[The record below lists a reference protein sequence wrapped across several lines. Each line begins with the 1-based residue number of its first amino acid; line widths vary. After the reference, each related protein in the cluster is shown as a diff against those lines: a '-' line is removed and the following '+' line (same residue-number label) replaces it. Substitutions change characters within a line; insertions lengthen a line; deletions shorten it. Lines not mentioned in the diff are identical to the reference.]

1 MVVAHVM
8 GNILFI
14 IFLYFNIYGLI
25 VKKRPL
31 GKIAVISYILGCVVY
46 IIYIIM
52 IITNFKVYGFDK
64 QSFSMLILAWAFE
77 KLRIVYQTRKIS

>member
-1 MVVAHVM
+1 MVVAHII

-25 VKKRPL
+25 VKKRPW

-52 IITNFKVYGFDK
+52 IITNFKVYSK
-64 QSFSMLILAWAFE
+64 IMQE
-77 KLRIVYQTRKIS
+77 KKLV

>member
-1 MVVAHVM
+1 MVVAHII

-77 KLRIVYQTRKIS
+77 NAAYCVSNKKN

>member
-1 MVVAHVM
+1 MVVAHII

-46 IIYIIM
+46 IIYIPT
-52 IITNFKVYGFDK
+52 IIKSGVN
-64 QSFSMLILAWAFE
+64 
-77 KLRIVYQTRKIS
+77 